1 MIITDNTVGIIEFTR
16 LYLAVFYTFVAF
28 FYISKIIWAK
38 RSSGQQQV
46 FPGQRFCTSWWN
58 HIAFRVF
65 RATIWMICVFR
76 FFVPEIDGFLGLLPS
91 MLNVPVMFAGNLLL
105 TCGFVFTIIVHLS
118 MGSQWRSGID
128 PKGPAQLMTHG
139 FYRYSRNPMFS
150 AIALSQL
157 GFFLALPSLFSLI
170 CLLVG
175 LFTLYR
181 QAIVEEQHLA
191 GAFPAAFAQYKA
203 GTRRWL

>member
-1 MIITDNTVGIIEFTR
+1 
-16 LYLAVFYTFVAF
+16 
-28 FYISKIIWAK
+28 
-38 RSSGQQQV
+38 
-46 FPGQRFCTSWWN
+46 
-58 HIAFRVF
+58 
-65 RATIWMICVFR
+65 
-76 FFVPEIDGFLGLLPS
+76 

-191 GAFPAAFAQYKA
+191 SAFPAAFAQYKA